1 MNYVFMRGILV
12 AKPEMR
18 STANGKGYCNFRT
31 AVRRDFKAKGV
42 DTDFFNCIAWGQSAE
57 YLCNYGEKG
66 ARVTIA
72 GNLQNDTY
80 EKDGKRQYSTQVV
93 VRRIELDK
101 NQPTDAPLKSSSEDF
116 TEVAIDE
123 ELPFL

>member
-18 STANGKGYCNFRT
+18 STANGKGFCNFRT

-116 TEVAIDE
+116 VEVEGTDD
-123 ELPFL
+123 LPFL